1 MTNRKLLY
9 GYKIQAGDLSVVME
23 EAVIVSRV
31 FTLYM
36 AGLSYQKISDTLNG
50 EHIPY
55 SQERPE

>member
-36 AGLSYQKISDTLNG
+36 AGTVIQSSLTVRG
-50 EHIPY
+50 F
-55 SQERPE
+55 RPSRR